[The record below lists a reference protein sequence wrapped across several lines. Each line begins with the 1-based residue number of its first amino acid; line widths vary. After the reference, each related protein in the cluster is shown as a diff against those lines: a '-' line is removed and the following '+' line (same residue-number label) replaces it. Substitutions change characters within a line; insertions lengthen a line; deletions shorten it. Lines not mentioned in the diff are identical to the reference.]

1 MKKNYTKLT
10 IKNKQVIL
18 NEATKYG
25 SGGIGKKLLKIFTDA
40 LKVTGLTIKRAW
52 GSTFVLGWN
61 VGVALAKGDIEEI
74 KNINERF
81 KSSDAALANQVK
93 SIISAQPGSDDLNTA
108 MSAFSGGAT
117 NVVEKY
123 LETDLS
129 GPIKALR
136 KIKTDVLPSKKDAYE
151 SNVAYANIVM
161 SISNLSNNTPVTF
174 ASAKYS
180 KKKRKKISITKAAL
194 DNVKTKNFIIMC
206 KLLQKFYVKE
216 GEDKAE
222 KNFFIGKDVY
232 DVLGMF
238 AKKSSKAK
246 IVKYILDQNSSY
258 NINSAA
264 KSFLNNDA
272 RKAKIKNDFAVAL
285 SNPKTLQTDAKII
298 LNNNKIIFE
307 NNTVSNLLLEEE
319 ENESETESTENSED
333 FDRKK
338 IASIL
343 TLIEKSVITIE
354 YLFAYHSYVSQNIKF
369 ILQNQ
374 ESIIK
379 TSGQKQDSMP
389 QEEKNKVEDI
399 KKNVLEKIK
408 KHNVKAEKMRQFDAS
423 VKDKNE
429 KDIEKISKESEKYLK
444 ICKERFEENQKKD
457 IPEEIKNEIN
467 DILYANIQ
475 LDVFDNIKD
484 KIKEIN
490 IEESQQEYSESKKII
505 DSTLKKLESKGIK
518 DIYDLSK
525 NILSSSGIGDFS
537 VIKSNINTSHGIIL
551 DQFNEALS
559 IYNSLNN
566 IINQDEEMKK
576 IIEEKQK
583 VVSDFYET
591 NQSGEV
597 SEENSFIENQFLKSE
612 IVKLESK

>member
-129 GPIKALR
+129 GPMKALR

-307 NNTVSNLLLEEE
+307 NNTVSNLLLEKE

>member
-61 VGVALAKGDIEEI
+61 VGVALAKGDLEEI

-93 SIISAQPGSDDLNTA
+93 SIISAQPGSEDLNVA

-129 GPIKALR
+129 GPMKALR
-136 KIKTDVLPSKKDAYE
+136 KIKTDIVPSKKDVYE

-161 SISNLSNNTPVTF
+161 SISNLSHNTPVTF
-174 ASAKYS
+174 AKEKYS

-194 DNVKTKNFIIMC
+194 DNVKTKKFIIMC

-222 KNFFIGKDVY
+222 KTFFIGKDVY
-232 DVLGMF
+232 DVLEMF
-238 AKKSSKAK
+238 IKKSSKNK
-246 IVKYILDQNSSY
+246 IVKYISDQNVSY

-264 KSFLNNDA
+264 KSFLNNEV

-307 NNTVSNLLLEEE
+307 NNTVSSLLLEEE
-319 ENESETESTENSED
+319 ENETKSTESSED

-399 KKNVLEKIK
+399 KKDLLEKIK

-423 VKDKNE
+423 IKNKNE
-429 KDIEKISKESEKYLK
+429 KDVENISKESEKYLK
-444 ICKERFEENQKKD
+444 LCKERFEENQKKD
-457 IPEEIKNEIN
+457 IPEEIKNEVN

-484 KIKEIN
+484 KIKEIS
-490 IEESQQEYSESKKII
+490 IEESQQKYSESKQII
-505 DSTLKKLESKGIK
+505 DDTLKKLESKGIK

-525 NILSSSGIGDFS
+525 SILSSSGISDFS
-537 VIKSNINTSHGIIL
+537 ETKSNINASHGIIL